1 MTVIPFRSVARF
13 RAAGLRAVRFRQAAV
28 LSAVMLLATGCGLSE
43 ELEREGDPGRTA
55 TATATASASAPA
67 QGGRSDAGGGGPV
80 SADPLP
86 PAEDS
91 AATAPPQGTDAPS
104 ASCPAS
110 GVRITA
116 GMVSAAMGLRAT
128 SVTLTN
134 CGKDTYRLKGYPKLR
149 VLDEH
154 REPLD
159 VQILEGTA
167 PIMTRDDD
175 PGPKHSV
182 SLKKGE
188 AAYTVLVWRNT
199 VTDTTT
205 TAVSGTYL
213 KVTAAPGGDSGTVT
227 PEGRIDLGN
236 TGRLGTTAWQREA
249 ADDTA
254 PSRPTAPA
262 PSTPAS

>member
-1 MTVIPFRSVARF
+1 MTVIPFRHVARL
-13 RAAGLRAVRFRQAAV
+13 RRVAA
-28 LSAVMLLATGCGLSE
+28 LSAVVLLASGCGLSE
-43 ELEREGDPGRTA
+43 ELERERDPGRTA
-55 TATATASASAPA
+55 PA
-67 QGGRSDAGGGGPV
+67 ESDRSDAGDGWSDPTTALPDTPTGSPVETGPPEV
-80 SADPLP
+80 PV
-86 PAEDS
+86 
-91 AATAPPQGTDAPS
+91 APS

-110 GVRITA
+110 GVRIES
-116 GMVSAAMGLRAT
+116 GVVSAAMGLRAM

-134 CGKDTYRLKGYPKLR
+134 CGKDVYRLKGYPKLR

-175 PGPKHSV
+175 PGPDHRV

-205 TAVSGTYL
+205 TAVSGTYV
-213 KVTAAPGGDSGTVT
+213 KVTPMPGARSGTVT

-236 TGRLGTTAWQREA
+236 TGRIGTTAWQREP
-249 ADDTA
+249 ADDA
-254 PSRPTAPA
+254 DPSRPTAPV

>member
-1 MTVIPFRSVARF
+1 MTVISLRPVTRF
-13 RAAGLRAVRFRQAAV
+13 RHAAV
-28 LSAVMLLATGCGLSE
+28 FSAVVLLATGCGLSE
-43 ELEREGDPGRTA
+43 ELEREGDPGRTE
-55 TATATASASAPA
+55 SAPGSAPA
-67 QGGRSDAGGGGPV
+67 EGGRSDAGDG
-80 SADPLP
+80 SSAAADPASP
-86 PAEDS
+86 TEAVV
-91 AATAPPQGTDAPS
+91 TGPQGTDAPS

-110 GVRITA
+110 GVRIEP
-116 GMVSAAMGLRAT
+116 GIVSAAMGLRAM

-175 PGPKHSV
+175 PGPDHSV

-188 AAYTVLVWRNT
+188 AAYTVLAWRNT

-213 KVTAAPGGDSGTVT
+213 KVTPVPGARSATVT
-227 PEGRIDLGN
+227 PQGRIDLGN
-236 TGRLGTTAWQREA
+236 TGRIGTTAWQREA
-249 ADDTA
+249 ADDA
-254 PSRPTAPA
+254 A
-262 PSTPAS
+262 PSTPTAPEPSTPAR

>member
-1 MTVIPFRSVARF
+1 MTVTPFRHVAGHLSERHS
-13 RAAGLRAVRFRQAAV
+13 RRLSGHLRGRIAVTAAV
-28 LSAVMLLATGCGLSE
+28 VLLASGCGLSE
-43 ELEREGDPGRTA
+43 EFERERDPGRTA
-55 TATATASASAPA
+55 PAESEPSTAGDGWSAPVV
-67 QGGRSDAGGGGPV
+67 P
-80 SADPLP
+80 
-86 PAEDS
+86 DS
-91 AATAPPQGTDAPS
+91 LGDGTVQTAPPEPPAKPS
-104 ASCPAS
+104 SSCPAS
-110 GVRITA
+110 GVRIE
-116 GMVSAAMGLRAT
+116 GGVVSAAMGLRAM

-134 CGKDTYRLKGYPKLR
+134 CGKDAYRLKGYPKLR

-175 PGPKHSV
+175 PGPHHSL
-182 SLKKGE
+182 SLKRGE
-188 AAYTVLVWRNT
+188 KAYTVLAWRNT

-213 KVTAAPGGDSGTVT
+213 KVTPAPGTRPATVT

-236 TGRLGTTAWQREA
+236 TGRIGTTAWQRSP
-249 ADDTA
+249 ADDA
-254 PSRPTAPA
+254 DSSRPTAPA

>member
-1 MTVIPFRSVARF
+1 MTVIPFRHV
-13 RAAGLRAVRFRQAAV
+13 AV
-28 LSAVMLLATGCGLSE
+28 LAATVALLATGCGLSE
-43 ELEREGDPGRTA
+43 ELEREADPGRTA
-55 TATATASASAPA
+55 SA
-67 QGGRSDAGGGGPV
+67 QGGRSGTEGGLSAPTGPDSPTGGPARAGAPEV
-80 SADPLP
+80 PEAAS
-86 PAEDS
+86 PA
-91 AATAPPQGTDAPS
+91 
-104 ASCPAS
+104 CPAS
-110 GVRITA
+110 GVRIE
-116 GMVSAAMGLRAT
+116 GGVVSAAMGLRAM

-159 VQILEGTA
+159 VQILEGTE

-175 PGPKHSV
+175 PGAHHSV
-182 SLKKGE
+182 SLKRGQQ
-188 AAYTVLVWRNT
+188 AYTVLAWRNT

-213 KVTAAPGGDSGTVT
+213 KVTPAPGTSPATVT

-236 TGRLGTTAWQREA
+236 TGRIGTTAWQRSP
-249 ADDTA
+249 ADETDS
-254 PSRPTAPA
+254 SRPTAPA